1 MTRVRGDHGELGRA
15 RGQRGYNTKII
26 KEFRAIGAESGI
38 ERSTPLASHPQP
50 GRRLATWPP
59 TGSPSRLGLYYNLK
73 ANPEITVELSTQALT
88 VLAQELY
95 DTARAGL
102 WPSLVAKL
110 PDLGRTQAKPARQ
123 LPIAFRNR
131 RRLRTPRAAPPFCA
145 VNDRPVAFHPGAQI
159 WRLGVAHCRARCR
172 PGCPWRKQCQAAA
185 MVTGIMP
192 GGLLVLCPAGE
203 AGHGA
208 ARSRR

>member
-1 MTRVRGDHGELGRA
+1 VTRVRGDHGELGRA

-38 ERSTPLASHPQP
+38 ERSTPLAFTPSQAA
-50 GRRLATWPP
+50 GSRRRPP

-110 PDLGRTQAKPARQ
+110 PDLGRTQAK
-123 LPIAFRNR
+123 
-131 RRLRTPRAAPPFCA
+131 
-145 VNDRPVAFHPGAQI
+145 
-159 WRLGVAHCRARCR
+159 
-172 PGCPWRKQCQAAA
+172 
-185 MVTGIMP
+185 
-192 GGLLVLCPAGE
+192 
-203 AGHGA
+203 
-208 ARSRR
+208 